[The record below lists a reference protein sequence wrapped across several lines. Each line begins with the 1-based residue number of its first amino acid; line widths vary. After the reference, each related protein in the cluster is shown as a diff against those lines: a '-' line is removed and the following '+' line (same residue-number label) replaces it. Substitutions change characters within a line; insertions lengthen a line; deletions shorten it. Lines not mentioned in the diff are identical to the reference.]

1 MRARGTTRGTQA
13 LSIVGRRLWGKAR
26 KMRPGITETLGSFQ
40 LVSFTHPLVF
50 ARASGVYLK
59 ELWCI

>member
-1 MRARGTTRGTQA
+1 
-13 LSIVGRRLWGKAR
+13 
-26 KMRPGITETLGSFQ
+26 MRPGITETLGSFQ